1 MESTEPKKYPP
12 TDKKLR
18 DLKKKGQFPKTELAE
33 PTLEL
38 IAFVLIFSGMIFLM
52 FKHNDEW
59 FEVML
64 YADAQVGFHLVM
76 SILGLFIGSVLIIKL
91 VMATISWVLINN
103 TVINT
108 ESLGFKIEK
117 IHPVTGFKNIFG
129 VEALS
134 RALRKVLELLFLLF
148 LIKYVFDITNG
159 ELNILKETNNSS
171 DFLYKFM
178 FYIVLVSIIYIVYG
192 ICVGSV
198 DFLVERYHFH
208 QKNRMTFTE
217 MKNEMKETE
226 GSPEIKS
233 ERKRKMR
240 EVMDSPI
247 VKGRH
252 PTFALANPTH
262 ILVPICYDL
271 NIDRAPVVLQICT
284 DLLAQEERKRLQEMN
299 VPIIE
304 NKLLARAFYR
314 KMKNG
319 EDFIPK
325 EFYHDVAIILSALKR
340 QKNAKKI

>member
-340 QKNAKKI
+340 QNNAKKI

>member
-12 TDKKLR
+12 TEKKLR

-38 IAFVLIFSGMIFLM
+38 VAFALIFSGMLFLM
-52 FKHNDEW
+52 FEHNDEW
-59 FEVML
+59 FEVIL
-64 YADAQVGFHLVM
+64 YADTQVGFHLVV
-76 SILGLFIGSVLIIKL
+76 SVLSLCIGSIFMIKL
-91 VMATISWVLINN
+91 VMAVINWVLINS
-103 TVINT
+103 TVIST

-129 VEALS
+129 IEALS

-148 LIKYVFDITNG
+148 LLKYVFDITGG
-159 ELNILKETNNSS
+159 ELNMLKETNNSS
-171 DFLYKFM
+171 DFLYKLM
-178 FYIVLVSIIYIVYG
+178 FYITLVSMLYVVYG
-192 ICVGSV
+192 VCVGCV
-198 DFLVERYHFH
+198 DYLVERYHFH
-208 QKNRMTFTE
+208 KKNRMTFTE

-240 EVMDSPI
+240 EVMDAPM
-247 VKGRH
+247 VKGRR

-262 ILVPICYDL
+262 ILVPICYDR

-284 DLLAQEERKRLQEMN
+284 DSLAQEERKRLQEMN

-304 NKLLARAFYR
+304 NKPLARAFYR

-325 EFYHDVAIILSALKR
+325 EFYRDVAIILSALKR
-340 QKNAKKI
+340 HQNAKKS

>member
-1 MESTEPKKYPP
+1 MDSTEPKKYPP
-12 TDKKLR
+12 TEKKLR

-38 IAFVLIFSGMIFLM
+38 VVFVLIFSNMIFLM
-52 FKHNDEW
+52 FEYNDEW
-59 FEVML
+59 FELIL
-64 YADAQVGFHLVM
+64 YSDTKVGFYLVKSM
-76 SILGLFIGSVLIIKL
+76 LGLFIGCVFLVKI
-91 VMATISWVLINN
+91 VMAIINWVLINN

-117 IHPVTGFKNIFG
+117 LHPVTGFKNIFG
-129 VEALS
+129 IAALS
-134 RALRKVLELLFLLF
+134 RSLRKVLELLFLLF
-148 LIKYVFDITNG
+148 LMKYVFDVTHG
-159 ELNILKETNNSS
+159 ELNILKENNNSS
-171 DFLYKFM
+171 DFLYKFL
-178 FYIVLVSIIYIVYG
+178 FYIIVISIIYIVYG
-192 ICVGSV
+192 VCVGSV

-226 GSPEIKS
+226 GAPEIKS

-247 VKGRH
+247 VKGRQ

-271 NIDRAPVVLQICT
+271 NIDRAPVVLKICT
-284 DLLAQEERKRLQEMN
+284 DFLAQEERKRLQEMH

-304 NKLLARAFYR
+304 NKQLARAFYH

-340 QKNAKKI
+340 QKNAKKM